1 MHEKDRPAE
10 NGELGERGEAR
21 VEAHGEEGPAHQVG
35 PDHVHGQPGESEARL
50 RGAHQLLQSTVR
62 GEQGQASKKQAR
74 AQIHAEG
81 IEDEVALGFKTAE
94 HGRRRGGL
102 EEQETVL

>member
-10 NGELGERGEAR
+10 NGQLDEGGEAR
-21 VEAHGEEGPAHQVG
+21 VEAHGEKGPAHQVG
-35 PDHVHGQPGESEARL
+35 PDHVHGQPGESESRL

-62 GEQGQASKKQAR
+62 GEQCQAPKKQAR

-81 IEDEVALGFKTAE
+81 IENKVALGLKTAE
-94 HGRRRGGL
+94 HGDGRGGFK
-102 EEQETVL
+102 EQETVL